1 MATSMQQGY
10 TSHRFAMNVLL
21 SLLATVSM
29 STQDMNKIVSAEVKA
44 SSAPVA
50 IAELSKQVG
59 FPLEAIAST
68 KEDFLIIKVKDVPL
82 GVLLQKIAATTNT
95 EWEQTANGYRLTR
108 TDPIRRKEAAEEQE
122 KLAQLIQTSFDKY
135 RKTSVEEKE
144 VTDRSAQQVAERLMT
159 MMEMQQSGQPG
170 IDWREQQKLNS
181 QGPAYRMMRKISVM
195 LDAKTLATIPE
206 GQNVVMSNMPNRMQK
221 PLPGN
226 IQPYV
231 QAFIKEQTIW
241 AKAMKMARD
250 RRAGQQHYYY
260 ENLVDPSQR
269 KIGKILLIMNRSQQ
283 MRGIQARLVIT
294 DDKGR
299 PIGQAQD
306 NFGWDYES
314 YSSKMAEIQKTA
326 ANESEFKFT
335 GTSKALQDALQEA
348 YKSAEANRGQ
358 PDIQVSDDLKQV
370 LLNPE
375 KNEPLSFVATD
386 CVFETARIKDMDIV
400 CAAPDMM
407 MLGVGPV
414 STGGVKP
421 SFFLA
426 ALSSYSMETEVKDN
440 WITLKPQVPSAAR
453 RARTDRVVLGQYL
466 RQAMKEGRVSL
477 DNRASYAFRSGK
489 TEEEYMPMFLLSMI
503 GLLKSGMEYGG
514 DWDTL
519 RLYGSLTPPQR
530 QAAKTG
536 QPIPFRSLQAPQWEI
551 LRHVVFDSPYPRLQ
565 VNYQQEDFAEAQNED
580 GVIYGG
586 GLDQEPTE
594 VLPTGFTGA
603 ETLTIRETM
612 EPKFFSK
619 PDNNGDNRFYYGESA
634 FDLQGLAF
642 QLFQYERPELFPWL
656 SQPGYSSGKISKVR
670 LGTQRQIIFEATF
683 TRRAS
688 LNLQLTDKNY
698 EGEAVSV
705 DRLPAATKKQLEE
718 ALAKIREQH
727 KNSKPPNWNPG
738 GGGGTL
744 PPPPPR

>member
-1 MATSMQQGY
+1 
-10 TSHRFAMNVLL
+10 MNVLL

-29 STQDMNKIVSAEVKA
+29 SPQDMNKIVSAEVKA

-59 FPLEAIAST
+59 FPLEAMAST
-68 KEDFLIIKVKDVPL
+68 KEDILIIKVKDVPL
-82 GVLLQKIAATTNT
+82 GVLLQKIASTTNT
-95 EWEQTANGYRLTR
+95 EWEQTASGYRLTR
-108 TDPIRRKEAAEEQE
+108 TDPIRRKEYEEDQE
-122 KLAQLIQTSFDKY
+122 KLAQQIQTSLDKY
-135 RKTSVEEKE
+135 RKTTAEEKE

-159 MMEMQQSGQPG
+159 LMEMQQSGQPG
-170 IDWREQQKLNS
+170 MDWREQQRLNS

-195 LDAKTLATIPE
+195 LDSKTLASIPE
-206 GQNVVMSNMPNRMQK
+206 GQNVVMSNLPNRMQK

-226 IQPYV
+226 VQPLV
-231 QAFIKEQTIW
+231 QTFIKEQTTW
-241 AKAMKMARD
+241 VKAMKMARD

-260 ENLVDPSQR
+260 ENLTDPSQR
-269 KIGKILLIMNRSQQ
+269 KIGKVLLIMNRSSQ
-283 MRGIQARLVIT
+283 MRGIQVRLVIS

-299 PIGQAQD
+299 QLGQAQD

-314 YSSKMAEIQKTA
+314 FNSKMQEVQKTA
-326 ANESEFKFT
+326 VNEPEIKFT
-335 GTSKALQDALQEA
+335 GTSKALQEALQEA
-348 YKSAEANRGQ
+348 YKSAEVNRGQ
-358 PDIQVSDDLKQV
+358 PDIQVSEEIKQI

-386 CVFETARIKDMDIV
+386 CIFETARIKDADIV
-400 CAAPDMM
+400 CSAPDMM
-407 MLGVGPV
+407 MLGSGPV
-414 STGGVKP
+414 GTGGVKP
-421 SFFLA
+421 SVFLA
-426 ALSSYSMETEVKDN
+426 ALTTYSMETEVKDN
-440 WITLKPQVPSAAR
+440 WITLKPQVPSASR
-453 RARTDRVVLGQYL
+453 KARTDRVVLGQYL

-489 TEEEYMPMFLLSMI
+489 TQEEYMPMFMLTMI

-536 QPIPFRSLQAPQWEI
+536 QPIPFRALQAPQWEI

-565 VNYQQEDFAEAQNED
+565 VNYQQEDFAEAQGED
-580 GVIYGG
+580 GIIYGG

-594 VLPTGFTGA
+594 VLPNGFVGT
-603 ETLTIRETM
+603 ETLTIREMM

-619 PDNNGDNRFYYGESA
+619 PESNGDNRFYFGESA

-642 QLFQYERPELFPWL
+642 QIFQYERPELFPWL

-670 LGTQRQIIFEATF
+670 LGTQRQITFEANF

-698 EGEAVSV
+698 EGEAVTV
-705 DRLPAATKKQLEE
+705 DRLPAAMKKQLDE

-738 GGGGTL
+738 GGGGAI
-744 PPPPPR
+744 PPPPPTW